1 MASPGSSTPKSRYWL
16 LVLGLLSVA
25 VVLVMALLAYL
36 LFTLFTTPARATPT
50 RQPVLNLPTAAP
62 PTTTPG
68 PPIPVELIFG
78 VKEPIKGFS
87 DCERYGFNGIVRAGN
102 GNHLAGIQVAVWED
116 QAGLLA
122 LDTTDASGAYLI
134 EIQDKPAQPRL
145 WVQLY
150 QADIPVSDPLA
161 VTIHLDC
168 HNGFQVYQINWQ
180 ELPVEKIK

>member
-1 MASPGSSTPKSRYWL
+1 MASNDSSTPKNRYWL
-16 LVLGLLSVA
+16 LVLGFLSVA
-25 VVLVMALLAYL
+25 VVLVMALLVYL
-36 LFTLFTTPARATPT
+36 LFTMPPTKATPT
-50 RQPVLNLPTAAP
+50 YQPVLNLPTAAP

-78 VKEPIKGFS
+78 VKEPIEGLS
-87 DCERYGFNGIVRAGN
+87 DCEHYGFNGIVRAGN
-102 GNHLAGIQVAVWED
+102 GNRLAGIQIAVWED
-116 QAGLLA
+116 EAGLLA
-122 LDTTDASGAYLI
+122 LDTTDDSGAYLI
-134 EIQDKPAQPRL
+134 EIQDKPTQPRF

-180 ELPVEKIK
+180 ELPVE